1 MNIIVGVAF
10 VLSNRT
16 LTPSPPAA
24 FRALRSDL
32 LPQSADL
39 SRSGSAEASGGLV
52 SFRPAGGW
60 ASVSRQRGDRR
71 PARELIRYRLKEVAH
86 LSAARTDPA
95 RHRGVSAARHPC
107 SIATRGR
114 AGAARRGAGPRGC

>member
-16 LTPSPPAA
+16 LTPSAPPAVLA
-24 FRALRSDL
+24 PRSDL

-86 LSAARTDPA
+86 LSAARADPA
-95 RHRGVSAARHPC
+95 RHRGVSATPHPC
-107 SIATRGR
+107 PIAGRGR
-114 AGAARRGAGPRGC
+114 AGAAGRRSGPP

>member
-16 LTPSPPAA
+16 LTPSAPPAVLA
-24 FRALRSDL
+24 PRSDL

-86 LSAARTDPA
+86 LSAALARPA
-95 RHRGVSAARHPC
+95 RHRGVSAARHTSSLP
-107 SIATRGR
+107 
-114 AGAARRGAGPRGC
+114 ARRSAGPAAPGA